1 MILQKHPAIF
11 SLGIGLEA
19 DTLSIGRGIGN
30 HALTQLD
37 AIYCGRQV

>member
-11 SLGIGLEA
+11 SIEISLEA

-30 HALTQLD
+30 HTLTQLD
-37 AIYCGRQV
+37 AFYCGRHG